1 MADIETKPRIGICRG
16 FTLLELIVVM
26 ALITLMFFF
35 TFPRIHRFI
44 FDNRADDATRT
55 IAGMVLR
62 LKRNAVVS
70 RVRHTLHI
78 DMYEGR
84 IWATSESMD
93 EFQQD
98 AAYERGVALPSDM
111 RVLGVD
117 LPLKK
122 RDDSGRADIVFY
134 PGGYSDKA
142 VVYLE
147 KDSGESL
154 EMVIEP
160 FLPDVAVRERRLF

>member
-1 MADIETKPRIGICRG
+1 
-16 FTLLELIVVM
+16 
-26 ALITLMFFF
+26 
-35 TFPRIHRFI
+35 
-44 FDNRADDATRT
+44 
-55 IAGMVLR
+55 MVLR

-84 IWATSESMD
+84 IWTTSESMD

-98 AAYERGVALPSDM
+98 AAYERGVALPSEM

>member
-1 MADIETKPRIGICRG
+1 MKNQDRNHRIGVGSG
-16 FTLLELIVVM
+16 FTLIELIVVM
-26 ALITLMFFF
+26 ALISLMFFF

-44 FDNRADDATRT
+44 FEDGADSATRT
-55 IAGMVLR
+55 IARTVLQ

-70 RVRHTLHI
+70 HARHTLHI

-84 IWATSESMD
+84 IWATSELMD
-93 EFQQD
+93 ESQRD
-98 AAYERGVALPSDM
+98 MAYAQSVALPSDL
-111 RVLGVD
+111 RIIGVD

-147 KDSGESL
+147 KDYEESL
-154 EMVIEP
+154 ALVIEP
-160 FLPDVAVRERRLF
+160 FLQNVRVRERQRF